1 MSNKLEELIKTIK
14 EQVQIFLLAA
24 GEFYP
29 FAACIDRENRIKPV
43 GVYLENDNP
52 STLEV
57 VAILELNIREGMENG
72 DYRMA
77 ALAIDVT
84 IKEENVDFD
93 AVELR
98 IFDMNNQDYKRY
110 VKYQTFGS
118 HIKFD

>member
-1 MSNKLEELIKTIK
+1 MSNTLEGLIMTTE
-14 EQVQIFLLAA
+14 EQVQMFLLAA

-29 FAACIDRENRIKPV
+29 FAACINRENRIKPI

-52 STLEV
+52 SSLEV
-57 VAILELNIREGMENG
+57 VAILEINIREGMENG
-72 DYRMA
+72 DYKMA
-77 ALAIDVT
+77 VLAIDVT

-98 IFDMNNQDYKRY
+98 IFDMNNQEYTRY